1 MALLPEIFL
10 SIQGYYVCL
19 LQASIKPVPGSG
31 TPGLRIPTSTQTAL
45 ANASGLQS
53 VQVAGRQVCVRK
65 LNCFPVSFIASVFF
79 KIAVF
84 ITDAVCSTC

>member
-1 MALLPEIFL
+1 MFSGNMYFWSVRPYQWFLL
-10 SIQGYYVCL
+10 CL

-45 ANASGLQS
+45 ANAQGLQT

-65 LNCFPVSFIASVFF
+65 QVKVLFCSVISVIF
-79 KIAVF
+79 
-84 ITDAVCSTC
+84 